1 MVNYSM
7 QFYKKYI
14 QQLYKSTW
22 VKFGRVQYITIVEQI
37 VSVSNLT
44 SSVVF
49 SALSAAIIIP
59 T

>member
-1 MVNYSM
+1 M

-49 SALSAAIIIP
+49 SAFSAAIIP